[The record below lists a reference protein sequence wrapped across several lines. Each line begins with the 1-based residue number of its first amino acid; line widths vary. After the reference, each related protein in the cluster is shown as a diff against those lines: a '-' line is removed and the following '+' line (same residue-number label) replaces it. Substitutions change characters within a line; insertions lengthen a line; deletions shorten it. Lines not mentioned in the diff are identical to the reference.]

1 MLCHQSTSVISDSSF
16 KRKQFPAVRIFSGE
30 ICKLVETARVQ
41 DSDALVMGMCHCGND
56 FGLKICRCYATFC
69 NFCSCALTSD
79 EVSFCWQFALAH
91 LVSRCSL
98 HVSSFADRV
107 IYRPKTASRF
117 ESPLCILAR
126 ESSFLILQ
134 RNSRSA

>member
-56 FGLKICRCYATFC
+56 FGDNL
-69 NFCSCALTSD
+69 
-79 EVSFCWQFALAH
+79 VSKSADVMLHFVIFVLAH
-91 LVSRCSL
+91 
-98 HVSSFADRV
+98 
-107 IYRPKTASRF
+107 
-117 ESPLCILAR
+117 
-126 ESSFLILQ
+126 
-134 RNSRSA
+134 

>member
-79 EVSFCWQFALAH
+79 ESFVLLAVRIDTSC
-91 LVSRCSL
+91 LQVL
-98 HVSSFADRV
+98 
-107 IYRPKTASRF
+107 
-117 ESPLCILAR
+117 LAR
-126 ESSFLILQ
+126 
-134 RNSRSA
+134 